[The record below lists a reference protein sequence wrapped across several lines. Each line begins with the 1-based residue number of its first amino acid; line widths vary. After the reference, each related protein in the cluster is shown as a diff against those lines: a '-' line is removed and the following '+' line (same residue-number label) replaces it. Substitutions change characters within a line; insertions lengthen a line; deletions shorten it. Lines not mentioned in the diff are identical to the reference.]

1 MGWPANL
8 VSTSKPESACIH
20 LFVAPGHLPE
30 AGALVVPMPVPGKA
44 SRPIQQNVPMNI
56 AVVPR
61 VIPPVI
67 FVSLFGCE

>member
-8 VSTSKPESACIH
+8 VLTSKPESACIR
-20 LFVAPGHLPE
+20 LFVVPDRSPG
-30 AGALVVPMPVPGKA
+30 AGALAVPMPTQGKVNK
-44 SRPIQQNVPMNI
+44 PIQQNVPMNI

>member
-1 MGWPANL
+1 MDWPTSL
-8 VSTSKPESACIH
+8 VWTGRPESACIH
-20 LFVAPGHLPE
+20 LFVALGRLLE
-30 AGALVVPMPVPGKA
+30 AGALAVPMPTQGKA
-44 SRPIQQNVPMNI
+44 SRPIQQNASMNI